1 MSNPEILPFAEH
13 LEGRPRSAVRHRRHR
28 EAEPLLAATYEDPQA
43 CRELIAAAYAAEDAS
58 GSVAVDGSRVVGY
71 LLGAPKSETWGQNIW
86 VESAG
91 HAVEEPEL
99 ARDLYAVA
107 ATRWLDEG
115 RPAHYALLPS
125 HDTALVHAW
134 FRLAFGWQHT
144 HAVREPAE
152 AGPLHEGLTVRQ
164 PERSEIPALARL
176 DMVLPEHQHQSPVL
190 LRRPPRRLRGA
201 GRGLGGGLRQ
211 PEVLERR
218 GRARRRDRGQRRRLR
233 ARGVLEPRRA
243 APTPA
248 TPPSSASRRPSRR
261 PAGSA
266 SAGRW
271 ARPCP
276 RGRCVEGYTSI
287 VTDWR
292 ETNLLSSRAWRG
304 LGYRDTFTRVHR
316 LVGSLTVACLGWS
329 HDGLYLPAR

>member
-1 MSNPEILPFAEH
+1 MEGAAEV
-13 LEGRPRSAVRHRRHR
+13 LAARHRRHR

-43 CRELIAAAYAAEDAS
+43 CRELIASAYAADDAS

-99 ARDLYAVA
+99 ARELYAVA

-125 HDTALVHAW
+125 HDAALVHEW

-152 AGPLHEGLTVRQ
+152 AGPVREGLTVRQ

-176 DMVLPEHQHQSPVL
+176 DMVLPEHQHQSPCFSGGPLDVYEE
-190 LRRPPRRLRGA
+190 RVADWEEDFDNPKFWNVVVEHDGA
-201 GRGLGGGLRQ
+201 IVGSAVGCALEVSSSHVGPADPGHAAFLGFAAAFPEARGLG
-211 PEVLERR
+211 V
-218 GRARRRDRGQRRRLR
+218 GRALGEAVSAWALR
-233 ARGVLEPRRA
+233 
-243 APTPA
+243 
-248 TPPSSASRRPSRR
+248 
-261 PAGSA
+261 
-266 SAGRW
+266 
-271 ARPCP
+271 
-276 RGRCVEGYTSI
+276 EGYTSI

-316 LVGSLTVACLGWS
+316 LVG
-329 HDGLYLPAR
+329 H